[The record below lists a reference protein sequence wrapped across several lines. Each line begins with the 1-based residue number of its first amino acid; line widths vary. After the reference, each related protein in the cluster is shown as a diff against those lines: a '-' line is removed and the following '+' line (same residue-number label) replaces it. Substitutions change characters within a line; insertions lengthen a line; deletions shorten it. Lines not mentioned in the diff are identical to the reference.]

1 MNEQRPPE
9 PRHDRKPV
17 LHQLP
22 AILTGLAALIAS
34 LTAVYVNLRGEKER
48 AAATPTVVAAQ
59 PDARADAKPARE
71 APKPVERFLVRV
83 DRIAVEHDGSPGT
96 TDWRFTVEADDD
108 ALFNFQQDDL
118 DDTGGRNV
126 AVPKDA
132 QGLLRMD
139 GRPGVRIVVK
149 GWRGRLFGL
158 GRAPDATGEGRLSA
172 NGTIGAIRVAGATPA
187 EGDFV
192 FRLSADADR

>member
-1 MNEQRPPE
+1 MTDPSPK
-9 PRHDRKPV
+9 KPV

-34 LTAVYVNLRGEKER
+34 LTAVYVNVRSDRQER
-48 AAATPTVVAAQ
+48 AAPAAIAQ
-59 PDARADAKPARE
+59 PAKATQAPARE
-71 APKPVERFLVRV
+71 TPKPVDRWKMRV

-96 TDWRFTVEADDD
+96 TDWRFTVEADAD
-108 ALFNFQQDDL
+108 ALFAFQQDDL

-126 AVPKDA
+126 AVPRDA
-132 QGLLRMD
+132 EGVLRME

-158 GRAPDATGEGRLSA
+158 GRAPDATGEGRLGA
-172 NGTIGAIRVAGATPA
+172 NGAIGAIRVAADKPEEGA
-187 EGDFV
+187 FV
-192 FRLSADADR
+192 FHLSADADR

>member
-1 MNEQRPPE
+1 MSEQPPK
-9 PRHDRKPV
+9 KPTLQHV
-17 LHQLP
+17 P
-22 AILTGLAALIAS
+22 AILTGAAALIAS
-34 LTAVYVNLRGEKER
+34 LTAVYVNVRGDR
-48 AAATPTVVAAQ
+48 NTPPPVAAIAPATPHVVAQ
-59 PDARADAKPARE
+59 AKPATE
-71 APKPVERFLVRV
+71 TPKPVDRYTITV

-108 ALFNFQQDDL
+108 ALFAFQQDDL

-132 QGLLRMD
+132 SGVLRLE
-139 GRPGVRIVVK
+139 GRPGARIVIQ

-172 NGTIGAIRVAGATPA
+172 GGGIGAIRVAASEP
-187 EGDFV
+187 EGGTFV
-192 FRLSADADR
+192 FHLSADPVR

>member
-1 MNEQRPPE
+1 MSEQPPK
-9 PRHDRKPV
+9 KPSIHHV
-17 LHQLP
+17 P
-22 AILTGLAALIAS
+22 AILTGAAALIAS
-34 LTAVYVNLRGEKER
+34 LTAVYVNVRGDR
-48 AAATPTVVAAQ
+48 NPPPPAAAIAPATPSVVAEA
-59 PDARADAKPARE
+59 APARE
-71 APKPVERFLVRV
+71 APKSVDRFTITV

-108 ALFNFQQDDL
+108 ALFAFQQDAL

-132 QGLLRMD
+132 SGVLRLE
-139 GRPGVRIVVK
+139 GRPGARIVIK

-172 NGTIGAIRVAGATPA
+172 NGAIGAIRVAAAEPEGGA
-187 EGDFV
+187 FV
-192 FRLSADADR
+192 FHLSADPAR